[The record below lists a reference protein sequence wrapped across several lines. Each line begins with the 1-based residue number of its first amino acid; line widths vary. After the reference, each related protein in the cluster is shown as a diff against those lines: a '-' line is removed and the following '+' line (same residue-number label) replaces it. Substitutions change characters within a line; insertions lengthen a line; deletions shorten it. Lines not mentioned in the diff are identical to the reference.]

1 MDTLIPAFLRRQRN
15 QRRLTLEMLSAKVG
29 MSPQHLSEIES
40 GKRDPR
46 LSSIERMADALG
58 MTVLIVPDAM
68 AHDLRRY
75 VANNGRIYTTHAGQ
89 AAAAP
94 NHTEALNADHMPKKK
109 PDPAPIPPKVP
120 SPETSSLSFT
130 IETFD
135 DPETGKPTQ
144 YGRLS
149 RKWQDEEALV
159 AVIDKLEAGQLSHK
173 QALIQARML

>member
-46 LSSIERMADALG
+46 LSSIERMAEAMG

-68 AHDLRRY
+68 APDLRRY

-94 NHTEALNADHMPKKK
+94 NHTEAPNPDHAQEK
-109 PDPAPIPPKVP
+109 
-120 SPETSSLSFT
+120 T
-130 IETFD
+130 
-135 DPETGKPTQ
+135 
-144 YGRLS
+144 
-149 RKWQDEEALV
+149 
-159 AVIDKLEAGQLSHK
+159 
-173 QALIQARML
+173 

>member
-46 LSSIERMADALG
+46 LSSIERMAEAMG

-68 AHDLRRY
+68 APDLRRY
-75 VANNGRIYTTHAGQ
+75 VATNGRIYTTHAGQ

-94 NHTEALNADHMPKKK
+94 NPAETRK
-109 PDPAPIPPKVP
+109 PDHAQ
-120 SPETSSLSFT
+120 ENT
-130 IETFD
+130 
-135 DPETGKPTQ
+135 
-144 YGRLS
+144 
-149 RKWQDEEALV
+149 
-159 AVIDKLEAGQLSHK
+159 
-173 QALIQARML
+173 